1 MNFFTHQHVYFNKI
15 LRLFMQLSIKVVHF
29 TNISLKSRNI
39 KDGGAVKRKK
49 EDVMQ
54 RIGKN

>member
-1 MNFFTHQHVYFNKI
+1 
-15 LRLFMQLSIKVVHF
+15 MQLSIKVVHF

>member
-1 MNFFTHQHVYFNKI
+1 
-15 LRLFMQLSIKVVHF
+15 MQLSIKVVHF

-39 KDGGAVKRKK
+39 KDDAAVKQKK
-49 EDVMQ
+49 KDVMH